1 MNLTIIDDAISKGYQ
16 NIIENDL
23 CSPYS
28 SWYYNEHITD
38 KNPQSKDT
46 NSGFSHIIFA
56 KTKKSEYYALVY
68 PILLEAL
75 DKYNKGTLVKK
86 LFRIRASMFLKDQT
100 PELYNLPHTDLPID
114 HYTMLYYVMDSDG
127 PTRIFSNGKI
137 VEEIEP
143 KKGRVVF
150 FSGDTYHASASP
162 RHHARRMVINYNFL
176 L

>member
-1 MNLTIIDDAISKGYQ
+1 MESIIIDDAISKGYQ
-16 NIIENDL
+16 NLVENDF
-23 CSPYS
+23 CSSYS

-38 KNPQSKDT
+38 RNNEKDT

-56 KTKKSEYYALVY
+56 ETKKSEYYALVY

-75 DKYNKGTLVKK
+75 DKYQKGILVKK
-86 LFRIRASMFLKDQT
+86 LFRIRASMFLKNQT
-100 PELYNLPHTDLPID
+100 PDLYNIPHTDLPFE

-127 PTRIFSNGKI
+127 ATRIFSDGKV

-150 FSGDTYHASASP
+150 FPGDTYHASASP